1 MITIQLKA
9 KHYYYIAYY
18 LRNKSI
24 EQYYKLTNRI
34 KTQLQNNLDMDAMFD
49 IDVHPW
55 EIIDIFSI
63 LTNLPEGQAT
73 MINAEMMDLLQP
85 QMVTGITSEMM
96 NGILPD
102 LDGNLPEN
110 ALWQTVAA
118 GITARRNENFTA
130 RDAAITYGQQLIDQL

>member
-1 MITIQLKA
+1 
-9 KHYYYIAYY
+9 
-18 LRNKSI
+18 
-24 EQYYKLTNRI
+24 
-34 KTQLQNNLDMDAMFD
+34 MDAMFD